1 MDRYLPPAGIDDFS
15 RSQHA
20 DGLRNGWNQNISDT
34 LAQVRDPA
42 SYPLASPLFY
52 DQLADTSG
60 VPDGAPVPVPWNG
73 FPLRLT
79 KWYGAVNDSQANA
92 AGANSWHSRKPS
104 STIRGVGRVLSTSA
118 STHR

>member
-15 RSQHA
+15 RSQSSE
-20 DGLRNGWNQNISDT
+20 DLRSGWNQNISDI
-34 LAQVRDPA
+34 LGQVRDPA
-42 SYPLASPLFY
+42 TYTLASPLFY

-79 KWYGAVNDSQANA
+79 KW
-92 AGANSWHSRKPS
+92 
-104 STIRGVGRVLSTSA
+104 
-118 STHR
+118 